1 MTVLEGAAIAAAGF
15 GAGGINAVVG
25 SGTLL
30 TFPVLLGFG
39 YSPVVANVSN
49 NVGLVAGGL
58 TGTLGYRAELA
69 DQRRRALTLVAVS
82 VAGAL
87 VGAALLLT
95 LPESTFNAVVPVL
108 IAAALVLVVI
118 QPWLGA
124 RLEER
129 RVRRGVHAGR
139 WAPAGVFAIGVYG
152 GYFGGA
158 QGIMLLAVLGIGL
171 TETLQRVNG
180 LKNALAASN
189 NLTAAAVFVF
199 AAPVAWGVAALL
211 AVGSAVGG
219 HIGARVARVLPPAA
233 LRVVIV
239 VVGVAAIV
247 KLTA

>member
-1 MTVLEGAAIAAAGF
+1 MTVLEGAAIAAAGL

-30 TFPVLLGFG
+30 TFPVLLAFG

-58 TGTLGYRAELA
+58 TGTFGYRDELA

-87 VGAALLLT
+87 VGATLLLT

-108 IAAALVLVVI
+108 IAAALVLVVV
-118 QPWLGA
+118 QPWLAA
-124 RLEER
+124 RLDER
-129 RVRRGVHAGR
+129 RRRRGVHPGR
-139 WAPAGVFAIGVYG
+139 WAPAGVFAVGVYG

-171 TETLQRVNG
+171 AETLQRVNA
-180 LKNALAASN
+180 LKNALALAN
-189 NLTAAAVFVF
+189 NVTAATVFVF

-211 AVGSAVGG
+211 AAGSAVGG
-219 HIGARVARVLPPAA
+219 HFGARIGRVLPPAA

-247 KLTA
+247 KLTV

>member
-1 MTVLEGAAIAAAGF
+1 VSTWEAIAIAAAGL
-15 GAGGINAVVG
+15 GAGTINTVVG

-30 TFPVLLGFG
+30 TFPVLLAFG

-58 TGTLGYRAELA
+58 TGTFGYRDELTG
-69 DQRRRALTLVAVS
+69 QKRRAYRLVAVS

-87 VGAALLLT
+87 LGAALLLT
-95 LPESTFNAVVPVL
+95 LPESTFNAVIPVL
-108 IAAALVLVVI
+108 IAAALVLVVV
-118 QPWLGA
+118 QPRLAA

-129 RVRRGVHAGR
+129 RRQRGLHSAG
-139 WAPAGVFAIGVYG
+139 WTPAAVFAVGVYG

-171 TETLQRVNG
+171 TETLQRVNA
-180 LKNALAASN
+180 LKNVLGTSN
-189 NLTAAAVFVF
+189 NLTAAIVFVF
-199 AAPVAWGVAALL
+199 AAPVDWGVAGLL
-211 AVGSAVGG
+211 AAGSAVGG
-219 HIGARVARVLPPAA
+219 VVGARVARVLPPTA

-239 VVGVAAIV
+239 VVGIAAIV

>member
-1 MTVLEGAAIAAAGF
+1 MTVWEGVAIAAAGF
-15 GAGGINAVVG
+15 GAGGINAAVG

-30 TFPVLLGFG
+30 TFPVLLAFG

-58 TGTLGYRAELA
+58 TGTLGYRAELV
-69 DQRRRALTLVAVS
+69 DQRRRAVTLVAVS

-87 VGAALLLT
+87 IGATLLLT

-129 RVRRGVHAGR
+129 RRRRGVHAGR
-139 WAPAGVFAIGVYG
+139 WAPAGVFLVGVYG

-158 QGIMLLAVLGIGL
+158 QGIMLLAILGIGL
-171 TETLQRVNG
+171 TETLHRVNA
-180 LKNALAASN
+180 LKNALATAN
-189 NLTAAAVFVF
+189 NLTAAVVFVF
-199 AAPVAWGVAALL
+199 AAPVAWSVAALL
-211 AVGSAVGG
+211 AVGSAAGG
-219 HIGARVARVLPPAA
+219 HIGARLARLLPPAA